1 MARISYR
8 RKYLNDKNSE
18 RENQIALRHS
28 REENRMDA
36 KRKSNGKLLVA
47 LMTH

>member
-1 MARISYR
+1 MARIAYH

-18 RENQIALRHS
+18 RANQIALRHS

-36 KRKSNGKLLVA
+36 KRKSNG
-47 LMTH
+47 